1 MAQLAIYQQSDDI
14 LLKDYDPKLGRRL
27 LGFAAPY
34 KWRLV
39 FSVVL
44 MAVGSFMAAIGPY
57 LIKVA
62 LDDGLRKGSSSVL
75 LQSVLLFLAAIL
87 IQWLVI
93 FVRVN
98 IMARVG
104 QSIIFDL
111 RSQLFRH
118 LQRLSLSF
126 YSRFSVGRVITR
138 VINDVNVLRE
148 FITWAMLAVA
158 RDLFTLVFILIA
170 MLSLN
175 LKLSLLSFTVL
186 PLMALITVLFR
197 KRARE
202 NYRNVRAAVSW
213 VNSVLAENI
222 NGVRVVQAF
231 SRQEVNF
238 NYFKDQVNRNNLDMN
253 LKAARIAALY
263 PSGIDLLRMVAIAL
277 VIWVGGT
284 AAIGFVEGSAGA
296 ISPGVL
302 VAFILYIE
310 RFFDPIRDLGQR
322 FDDFQRMMAASE
334 RIFALMDVPIDVKD
348 APGAIDL
355 PKIRG
360 EVILKDVTF
369 HYSDDEVLVL
379 CQLDLKVNPGET
391 VALVGET
398 GAGKTTLVKLISRFQ
413 DPTQGQVLVDGYD
426 LQQVTQH
433 SLRSQ
438 MGIVLQDPFL
448 FNGTV
453 KDNIRFGRLEA
464 SDEEIVR
471 AAKAVGAH
479 DFIMRLQ
486 KGYDTNVE
494 EGGVILSVGQR
505 QLISFA
511 RALLADPR
519 ILILD
524 EATSSVDT
532 HTERLIQQALVQ
544 LLKDRTAFVIAHRL
558 STVVNADRILVIQ
571 NGQIVEEGTHME
583 LLARGGAYFELYKT
597 GFED

>member
-1 MAQLAIYQQSDDI
+1 MAQAVISQQSDDV
-14 LLKDYDPKLGRRL
+14 LMKGYDPKLVRRIL
-27 LGFAAPY
+27 QFAAPY
-34 KWRLV
+34 QWRLY
-39 FSVVL
+39 FSLLLMGIGSL
-44 MAVGSFMAAIGPY
+44 MASVGPY
-57 LIKVA
+57 LMKIA
-62 LDDGLRKGSSSVL
+62 LDDGLSAGSVEVL
-75 LQSVLLFLAAIL
+75 FRAVRLYLLAIVV
-87 IQWLVI
+87 QWVVI
-93 FVRVN
+93 YTRVN

-118 LQRLSLSF
+118 LQRLSLNFFSH
-126 YSRFSVGRVITR
+126 FSVGRVITR

-158 RDLFTLVFILIA
+158 RDLFTLVFILAA
-170 MLSLN
+170 MVSLD
-175 LKLSLLSFTVL
+175 LRLSLLTFTVL
-186 PLMALITVLFR
+186 PVMALLTVLFR
-197 KRARE
+197 KKARK
-202 NYRNVRAAVSW
+202 NYRNVRAAISW

-238 NYFKDQVNRNNLDMN
+238 NYFKDQVNRNNLNMS

-263 PSGIDLLRMVAIAL
+263 PAGIDLLRMAAIAL
-277 VIWVGGT
+277 VVWVGGS
-284 AAIGFVEGSAGA
+284 AAIQFNLSGVGA
-296 ISPGVL
+296 ITPGML

-322 FDDFQRMMAASE
+322 FDDFQRMMAAGE
-334 RIFALMDVPIDVKD
+334 RIFALLDVPVEVSD
-348 APGAIDL
+348 APDAVDL
-355 PKIRG
+355 PRIRG
-360 EVILKDVTF
+360 EVVFKDVTF
-369 HYSDDEVLVL
+369 HYSDDERVVL
-379 CQLDLKVNPGET
+379 CRVNLKVNPGET

-413 DPTQGQVLVDGYD
+413 DPTEGQVLIDGYD
-426 LQQVTQH
+426 LRKVTQR

-453 KDNIRFGRLEA
+453 KENIRFGRLDA
-464 SDEEIVR
+464 TDEEIVQ
-471 AAKAVGAH
+471 AAQAVGAH
-479 DFIMRLQ
+479 EFIMRL
-486 KGYDTNVE
+486 KDGYDTNVE

-532 HTERLIQQALVQ
+532 QTELLIQTALAR
-544 LLKDRTAFVIAHRL
+544 LLKGRTAFVIAHRL

-571 NGQIVEEGTHME
+571 NGEIVEEGTHRQ
-583 LLARGGAYFELYKT
+583 LLEKGGIYYKLYQS
-597 GFED
+597 GFAE